1 MKKITFEHYGLDVE
15 AEVVFGQVA
24 GQPEIDIVYIDV
36 FAKYG
41 ASVFDLLTDEAV
53 ERIEEII
60 HDRV

>member
-36 FAKYG
+36 FANG
-41 ASVFDLLTDEAV
+41 VSVFDLLTDEAI

>member
-24 GQPEIDIVYIDV
+24 GQPEIDIVYLDV
-36 FAKYG
+36 FANG
-41 ASVFDLLTDEAV
+41 VSVFDLLTDEAI

-60 HDRV
+60 HDSV

>member
-36 FAKYG
+36 FANG
-41 ASVFDLLTDEAV
+41 VSVFDLLTDEAI

-60 HDRV
+60 HDSV

>member
-1 MKKITFEHYGLDVE
+1 MKKITFEHYGLEVE

-36 FAKYG
+36 FANG
-41 ASVFDLLTDEAV
+41 VSVFDLLTDEAI

-60 HDRV
+60 HDSV

>member
-1 MKKITFEHYGLDVE
+1 MKKITFEHYGLEVE

-36 FAKYG
+36 LANG
-41 ASVFDLLTDEAV
+41 VSVFDLLTDEAI

>member
-36 FAKYG
+36 FANG
-41 ASVFDLLTDEAV
+41 VSVFDLLTDEAV